1 MHCVSA
7 RTRSKRALNDNLLLK
22 QSTKINNNPVSDFEV
37 VGLSSDDDDDNADEE
52 CETIVDFV
60 EDEEEFIESSDF
72 DFNAM
77 ENEHDDVLVVSDFEK
92 EDDEVKI
99 AMEAKRGRPKG
110 KKGENDVGGIRRR
123 KIYGLDIL
131 IDENNSEEKK
141 CAAQRTRSH
150 FCSNNKKKNKLK
162 LGTIAQPICIDDDD
176 DDENEEENEGDFD
189 DITLE
194 EETNVSVSDDEEV
207 SGSESDEQYSSGS
220 KRKGHACV
228 NNNGKKHKEQGFHIL
243 EILKDSIYGKE
254 KVVLK
259 ARDEEPN
266 PCTHLP
272 IKFSILHEGPKEAEK
287 SEEEEEE
294 LEPIWAEMERGLYDT
309 PDSCVSDH
317 MRESSALPNRKHI
330 SSKFTFLHKDPKEK
344 ENSEDGKELEPIWA
358 EMERGCLDDTPKSCV
373 TDHKREASA
382 LPKKKQ
388 VSSASSFLHKDLK
401 ATRKSEEENGLEPI
415 WAEMECG
422 LNDTP
427 DSWVSGHKRE
437 ASVCSRKKH
446 VRGDPKDI
454 AVLNKNVL
462 QDYIYGEGEVL
473 TEEPIKNELNPIN
486 DLLPVFPFMCV
497 EPTPPEKSDEEK
509 ELDVL
514 WAQLDLALYSAQE
527 NSTPV
532 SQVQND
538 IDSGDDQCPN
548 GEVSK
553 ATLCRQGKHH
563 LRLNEEIGLVCIYC
577 LHVGLDIKDHLPPF
591 SENPFGKSNRRDFYF
606 EDHAHHSVFND
617 FQDRVTGYD
626 DDNICDYTGTVWTM
640 IPGVKKN
647 MYPHQ
652 CEAFEFLWKN
662 LAGGIFLDQLKE
674 QEDFHGGG
682 GCIISHAP
690 GTGKTRLTITFL
702 QTYMKLY
709 PKCRSVII
717 APKGMLLTWEEE
729 FRKWNVDI
737 PFHNLNSPDYSGKES
752 KVAMN
757 LATDSDCNVSSRLV
771 KLYSWKCTK
780 SILGISY
787 KLFEQLTRQ
796 DCRDKELRKFL
807 LEHPGLL
814 VLDEGHTPR
823 NSRSLIWKA
832 VSQFRT
838 KKRIILS
845 GTPFQNNFKEL
856 RNTLCLARPK
866 FADWNPS
873 GGKGIFN
880 EKLGHPRKE
889 YVGKW
894 KNLTKSFGKVTDDRK
909 LKIAKEVRNMIR
921 SFVHVHKGTIL
932 QESLPGMKE
941 FVVILKPT
949 QLQKELIEDIQRKR
963 NRLCHGNQAPLN
975 VMKIEYEESVTAVHP
990 ALFDSSEGKGKF
1002 ERLKLNPEES
1012 SKTNFLMELIR
1023 LSELVNE
1030 KVLVFCQ
1037 FISPLKLMASQLK
1050 HHFSWTEGREVLHM
1064 HGQVDAKLRQAS
1076 IKSFNNPNSNVRVML
1091 ASTKACYEGISLVGA
1106 SRVVLLDVVW
1116 NPSVERQAISRAYR
1130 LGQKKYVY
1138 TYHLITAGTMEEE
1151 KRSRQAEKD
1160 QLSELM
1166 FFNSDG
1172 AKHPEKKSSSEFDD
1186 QILEEMVQQEKFRH
1200 VFEKVAIKKQ
1210 TLF

>member
-7 RTRSKRALNDNLLLK
+7 RTRSKRAVNDNIPVK
-22 QSTKINNNPVSDFEV
+22 HSTKTNNNPVSDLEV
-37 VGLSSDDDDDNADEE
+37 VGLSSDEE
-52 CETIVDFV
+52 YETIVDDFV
-60 EDEEEFIESSDF
+60 EEVTETSDS

-77 ENEHDDVLVVSDFEK
+77 ENDNDDVLVVSDIEK
-92 EDDEVKI
+92 EDNEVHI
-99 AMEAKRGRPKG
+99 AKEGNKGRPKG
-110 KKGENDVGGIRRR
+110 KKGESDVEGVRRR
-123 KIYGLDIL
+123 KVYGLDIL

-141 CAAQRTRSH
+141 CPAQRTRSH

-162 LGTIAQPICIDDDD
+162 LGTIAQPICIDDD
-176 DDENEEENEGDFD
+176 ESEEEKVSDFD
-189 DITLE
+189 DHTQE
-194 EETNVSVSDDEEV
+194 KEASGSEDDEEEV
-207 SGSESDEQYSSGS
+207 SGSESDEQYSSGC

-228 NNNGKKHKEQGFHIL
+228 HNKGKKLKKQGFHIHQ
-243 EILKDSIYGKE
+243 ILKDSIYGKE
-254 KVVLK
+254 
-259 ARDEEPN
+259 EEPN
-266 PCTHLP
+266 PCTDLP
-272 IKFSILHEGPKEAEK
+272 TKFSILHDGPKEAEK
-287 SEEEEEE
+287 SEEEELE
-294 LEPIWAEMERGLYDT
+294 LIWAEMEHGLYDA

-317 MRESSALPNRKHI
+317 TRESSALPNRKQI
-330 SSKFTFLHKDPKEK
+330 SSKFTFLHKDPKEIK
-344 ENSEDGKELEPIWA
+344 NAEEGKELEPIWA
-358 EMERGCLDDTPKSCV
+358 EMERAGLDDTPKSCV
-373 TDHKREASA
+373 TDHKREASK
-382 LPKKKQ
+382 LPKKKHI
-388 VSSASSFLHKDLK
+388 SHTSSFLHKDPK

-415 WAEMECG
+415 WTEIECG

-427 DSWVSGHKRE
+427 DSWVSGHNRE
-437 ASVCSRKKH
+437 ASVYPRKKH
-446 VRGDPKDI
+446 TRDDPRDI
-454 AVLNKNVL
+454 GVLNKNVL

-473 TEEPIKNELNPIN
+473 MEEPTKNELNPIK

-497 EPTPPEKSDEEK
+497 EPKPPEKSDEEK
-509 ELDVL
+509 ELDAL
-514 WAQLDLALYSAQE
+514 WAQLDLALYAAQE

-532 SQVQND
+532 SQVQNN
-538 IDSGDDQCPN
+538 IDSDNDQYPN
-548 GEVSK
+548 GEVSI

-563 LRLNEEIGLVCIYC
+563 LRLNEEVGLVCVYC
-577 LHVGLDIKDHLPPF
+577 LHVGLDIKDYLPPF
-591 SENPFGKSNRRDFYF
+591 CENPFGNSNRRDSYT
-606 EDHAHHSVFND
+606 ENHAHHSVFND
-617 FQDRVTGYD
+617 FQDHVTGYD
-626 DDNICDYTGTVWTM
+626 DDNLCNYTGTVWTI

-662 LAGGIFLDQLKE
+662 LAGGIFLDKLKE

-709 PKCRSVII
+709 PKCRPLII

-757 LATDSDCNVSSRLV
+757 LATDSDCNISRRLV
-771 KLYSWKCTK
+771 KLYSWKYNK

-787 KLFEQLTRQ
+787 KLFEQLTKQ
-796 DCRDKELRKFL
+796 NCRAKKLRKFL

-823 NSRSLIWKA
+823 NSRSLLWKA
-832 VSQFRT
+832 VSQCRT

-845 GTPFQNNFKEL
+845 GTPFQNNFREL
-856 RNTLCLARPK
+856 YNTLYLARPM
-866 FADWNPS
+866 FAYWNPS
-873 GGKGIFN
+873 GGKNIFN

-894 KNLTKSFGKVTDDRK
+894 KNLTKSFGKVTDDSKK
-909 LKIAKEVRNMIR
+909 LKIAKEVRNMIH

-949 QLQKELIEDIQRKR
+949 QLQKKLLEDIQRKK
-963 NRLCHGNQAPLN
+963 NRLCHGSQASSN

-990 ALFDSSEGKGKF
+990 ALFDLSEGNGKY

-1037 FISPLKLMASQLK
+1037 FINPLKLMASQLK

-1076 IKSFNNPNSNVRVML
+1076 IKSFNNPNSKVRVML

-1138 TYHLITAGTMEEE
+1138 TYHLITAGTREEE
-1151 KRSRQAEKD
+1151 KSSRQAEKD

-1166 FFNSDG
+1166 FFTSDL
-1172 AKHPEKKSSSEFDD
+1172 AQHPEKNSSAELQD
-1186 QILEEMVQQEKFRH
+1186 QILEEMVQQEKFRE
-1200 VFEKVAIKKQ
+1200 VFEKVAIKKH
-1210 TLF
+1210 TLL